1 MVVMGGH
8 TFIRDDKLNFR
19 TLRLFK
25 GFGVGAPFFFIWDPH
40 SIYIV
45 GGVYLMFFIQLNSRM
60 YNLMQFCYDIP
71 LCFRTSHGCTGWPH
85 FYSGR

>member
-40 SIYIV
+40 SIYIYSWGCV
-45 GGVYLMFFIQLNSRM
+45 SYVLYTAEFTHVQLDAV
-60 YNLMQFCYDIP
+60 L
-71 LCFRTSHGCTGWPH
+71 L
-85 FYSGR
+85 